1 MTWQEAEREFTDDV
15 VARETLPRMFERS
28 ADRNAGR
35 LAQRYK
41 GGIYDRS
48 LVSEDV
54 LPPASAGEYADVTYA
69 EMRGIVR
76 NLAAGLRELGVDADT
91 RVALYARTRMEWAQT
106 DFAALAAGATVT
118 TVYASSSPAQVRYLL
133 SDPEATVVV
142 AENRELLDEVLAVAG
157 DLAHG
162 LDAVVTFDDV
172 DVSDI
177 AAGEGVTD
185 SGDGEV
191 VGSDADSDADSD
203 AALALDDIYTLG
215 EVHDLGAGVFDADA
229 YEGWIDAID
238 LDDLASLIYTSG
250 TTGQPKGVRLT
261 HANFRDNVTQCYRR
275 FADRPDRDPGV
286 PGISAESTT
295 LSFLPLAHV
304 FERMAGH
311 YMMFA
316 AGATVGYAESPDT
329 LREDFGLVRP
339 TTTTSVPRVYEK
351 LYDAIREQA
360 SASPVKERIFEW
372 AVEVGRAHHE
382 ADEPGALLDAKRA
395 VADRLVFSSVR
406 EAIGGNVDFFI
417 SGGGSLSAEL
427 CALYHAMDLPI
438 LEGYGLTETAPVIS
452 VNPPEEPKVGTIG
465 PPVVDTEIAIDG
477 TVVGEEAAGVPGDVG
492 ELLVRGPQVTDGYW
506 NNPEATEA
514 AFTAADRLPDD
525 AVVAGTPP
533 DEREIVPDAD
543 ADATDDAP
551 ATAVDS
557 SATAADSSATAVD
570 SSATAAAD
578 EPWFHTG
585 DIVQLRPDGYIA
597 FRERAKQLLVL
608 STGKNVAPGPI
619 EDRFAA
625 NEFVEQCV
633 VLGDSRKFVSALI
646 VPNFEKIDAWG
657 ETRGI
662 DLPDDRT
669 ALCRDDRVRERI
681 QEEIDRVNEEFESY
695 ERIKRFRLVPE
706 EFSEE
711 NDLLTPTMKKKRRNI
726 LERFADEVEMIYEER

>member
-1 MTWQEAEREFTDDV
+1 MNWREAEREFADDV

-28 ADRNAGR
+28 AERNADR

-41 GGIYDRS
+41 GGIHDRS
-48 LVSEDV
+48 LVSAGV
-54 LPPASAGEYADVTYA
+54 LPPASEGEYADVTYA
-69 EMRGIVR
+69 EMRAIVR
-76 NLAAGLRELGVDADT
+76 RLATGFRELGVDGGA
-91 RVALYARTRMEWAQT
+91 RVALYAQTRMEWAQT

-118 TVYASSSPAQVRYLL
+118 TVYASSSPSQVRYLIE
-133 SDPEATVVV
+133 DPGATVVV
-142 AENRELLDEVLAVAG
+142 AENRELLDEVLGVAA
-157 DLAHG
+157 DLDHE

-172 DVSDI
+172 DAEELSFGDASLS
-177 AAGEGVTD
+177 AADV
-185 SGDGEV
+185 
-191 VGSDADSDADSD
+191 
-203 AALALDDIYTLG
+203 YTLG
-215 EVHDLGAGVFDADA
+215 EVHALGDDAFDEDA
-229 YEGWIDAID
+229 YRSWIDAVE

-250 TTGQPKGVRLT
+250 TTGRPKGVRLT
-261 HANFRDNVTQCYRR
+261 HANFRENVNQCYRR
-275 FADRPDRDPGV
+275 FADRPERDGDV
-286 PGISAESTT
+286 PGISADSTT

-360 SASPVKERIFEW
+360 SESPVKERIFEW
-372 AVEVGRAHHE
+372 AVGVGQTHHE
-382 ADEPGALLDAKRA
+382 ADDPGAVLDAKRR

-406 EAIGGNVDFFI
+406 EALGGEVDFFI

-438 LEGYGLTETAPVIS
+438 LEGYGLTETSPVIS

-465 PPVVDTEIAIDG
+465 PPVVDTEIAIDD
-477 TVVGEEAAGVPGDVG
+477 TVVGEEVADLAGDVG

-506 NNPEATEA
+506 NRPDATAEAFVEA
-514 AFTAADRLPDD
+514 EKLSED
-525 AVVAGTPP
+525 VVTVGTPP
-533 DEREIVPDAD
+533 GDRIGTGDAEPDSD
-543 ADATDDAP
+543 
-551 ATAVDS
+551 
-557 SATAADSSATAVD
+557 
-570 SSATAAAD
+570 AAAA
-578 EPWFHTG
+578 EPWFRTG
-585 DIVQLRPDGYIA
+585 DIVHLRPDGYVA

-633 VLGDSRKFVSALI
+633 VVGDGRKFVSALI
-646 VPNFEKIDAWG
+646 VPNFEKVAAWAD
-657 ETRGI
+657 TRGI
-662 DLPDDRT
+662 DLPDDHKGI
-669 ALCRDDRVRERI
+669 CRDDRVRERL
-681 QEEIDRVNEEFESY
+681 QEEVDRVNEGFESY
-695 ERIKRFRLVPE
+695 EQIKQFRLVEE

-726 LERFADEVEMIYEER
+726 LDRFADEVEMIYDGE

>member
-1 MTWQEAEREFTDDV
+1 MNWREAEREFADDV
-15 VARETLPRMFERS
+15 VARETLPRTFERS
-28 ADRNAGR
+28 AERNADR

-41 GGIYDRS
+41 GDVYDRS
-48 LVSEDV
+48 LVSSGV

-69 EMRGIVR
+69 EMRAIVR
-76 NLAAGLRELGVDADT
+76 RLATGFRELGVDGDT
-91 RVALYARTRMEWAQT
+91 RVALYAQTRMEWAQT

-118 TVYASSSPAQVRYLL
+118 TVYASSSPNQVRYLIE
-133 SDPEATVVV
+133 DPGATVVV
-142 AENRELLDEVLAVAG
+142 AENRELLDEVLGVA
-157 DLAHG
+157 DALDHE
-162 LDAVVTFDDV
+162 LDALVTFDDV
-172 DVSDI
+172 DTADL
-177 AAGEGVTD
+177 
-185 SGDGEV
+185 
-191 VGSDADSDADSD
+191 DADIGGGGGADGDTGLSV
-203 AALALDDIYTLG
+203 DDVYTLG
-215 EVHDLGAGVFDADA
+215 EVHALGDDAFDEDA
-229 YEGWIDAID
+229 YQSWIDAID
-238 LDDLASLIYTSG
+238 VGDLASLIYTSG

-261 HANFRDNVTQCYRR
+261 HANFRENVNQCYRR
-275 FADRPDRDPGV
+275 FADRPDRDGDV

-304 FERMAGH
+304 FERLAGH

-360 SASPVKERIFEW
+360 SESPVKERIFEW
-372 AVEVGRAHHE
+372 AVDVGRDHHE
-382 ADEPGALLDAKRA
+382 ADAPGPLLDAKRA

-406 EAIGGNVDFFI
+406 EAIGGNIDFFI

-438 LEGYGLTETAPVIS
+438 LEGYGLTETSPVIC

-465 PPVVDTEIAIDG
+465 PPVVDTEVAIDG
-477 TVVGEEAAGVPGDVG
+477 AVVGEEAADLAGDVG

-506 NNPEATEA
+506 NRPDATAE
-514 AFTAADRLPDD
+514 AFTDPDRLPED

-533 DEREIVPDAD
+533 DERDGDP
-543 ADATDDAP
+543 
-551 ATAVDS
+551 
-557 SATAADSSATAVD
+557 
-570 SSATAAAD
+570 D

-585 DIVQLRPDGYIA
+585 DIVQLRPDGYVA

-633 VLGDSRKFVSALI
+633 VLGDGRKFVSALI
-646 VPNFEKIDAWG
+646 VPNFEKVDAWADA
-657 ETRGI
+657 RGI
-662 DLPDDRT
+662 DLPDDRKEI
-669 ALCRDDRVRERI
+669 CRDDRVRERI
-681 QEEIDRVNEEFESY
+681 QEEVDRVNEEFEPY
-695 ERIKRFRLVPE
+695 ERIKQFRIVDE
-706 EFSEE
+706 EFTEE

-726 LERFADEVEMIYEER
+726 LDRFADEVELIYDVE